1 MIKIPPMRK
10 DWFKCHR
17 CNKKILLYDNKAC
30 CSGLFIKCK
39 KCGYENEIKIKN
51 GKVI

>member
-10 DWFKCHR
+10 DWFRCRH
-17 CNKKILLYDNKAC
+17 CNKKILLYDNKAYC
-30 CSGLFIKCK
+30 CGLFIKCK
-39 KCGYENEIKIKN
+39 KCGYENEIKIKD

>member
-10 DWFKCHR
+10 DWFRCYH
-17 CNKKILLYDNKAC
+17 CNKKILLYDNKANC
-30 CSGLFIKCK
+30 GGLFIKCK
-39 KCGYENEIKIKN
+39 KCGYENKIEIKN

>member
-10 DWFKCHR
+10 DWFRCHR

>member
-1 MIKIPPMRK
+1 MRK
-10 DWFKCHR
+10 DWFRCHR